1 MTEDLSSQEKEP
13 RRLPHNIYFALVLYS
28 QFPVID
34 QLKASCEVVDF
45 VINLPHSKGIVIM
58 KLNLLVCV
66 KCSLVNTML
75 A

>member
-1 MTEDLSSQEKEP
+1 MTEELSSQEKEP

-45 VINLPHSKGIVIM
+45 VINLPHSKGIV
-58 KLNLLVCV
+58 KF
-66 KCSLVNTML
+66 
-75 A
+75 